1 MKAAEPLGNDEAE
14 EAVIQRKGP
23 LIQSYQ
29 SENNR
34 LEHGP
39 MIPHIY
45 GFVNRNMP
53 WIRDYYKKEV
63 ALVHYLFQMTLNEES
78 DWSLLTDPKEWNRF
92 PLRIQE
98 HDPQ

>member
-45 GFVNRNMP
+45 GFVNRNRP
-53 WIRDYYKKEV
+53 WIRDYYKKRGSAC
-63 ALVHYLFQMTLNEES
+63 ALPFPNDTLLMKN
-78 DWSLLTDPKEWNRF
+78 LIGPC
-92 PLRIQE
+92 
-98 HDPQ
+98 